1 MKPCPKFTNAQI
13 EELNNLVRHTKEGNE
28 VRKAQAILLLD
39 RKTDLPTIIYLTG
52 IKRSRIFSL
61 RRLYLEKGIN
71 VLKNKSKNKKTILV
85 RKQLKEISTVVK
97 TKKPE
102 EVDDRYEGN
111 KFWTTAILADYIE
124 RVFEVKYK
132 SKTSYYLIFKRVKFS
147 FHKPGRVYVKQD
159 KKEIKF
165 WKKTNRPKIKR
176 AWEDPNTVIL
186 CEDESIISTQVT
198 TQKIW
203 LLANTFPRIEVNNTR
218 KNKSIYGFLNI
229 KTGEE
234 HSFTADY
241 QTMYET
247 AKILKKI
254 RKIYPKNQSKKKK
267 LKLLILWDSAGWHK
281 GSEAQKVINR
291 DKSIKQIFFPRY
303 TPELNPQERVW
314 NDSKE
319 KVIKNRFI
327 PDIEKTAEDFVNYLN
342 AKLFKYKLLGF
353 RAF

>member
-1 MKPCPKFTNAQI
+1 MKPCPKFTNVQI
-13 EELNNLVRHTKEGNE
+13 EELNNLVKHTKDGNE

-39 RKTDLPTIIYLTG
+39 RKTDLSTIIFLTG
-52 IKRSRIFSL
+52 IKRSRVFGL
-61 RRLYLEKGIN
+61 RKLYLTKGIDI
-71 VLKNKSKNKKTILV
+71 LKSKSKNKKTILE
-85 RKQLKEISTVVK
+85 RKQLREISHTVK

-102 EVDDRYEGN
+102 EADSRYKGN
-111 KFWTTAILADYIE
+111 KFWTTAILADYID
-124 RVFEVKYK
+124 RTFEVKYK

-159 KKEIKF
+159 PKEIKL
-165 WKKTNRPKIKR
+165 WKKTNRIKIKR
-176 AWEDPNTVIL
+176 AWDDPNTVIL

-203 LLANTFPRIEVNNTR
+203 LEANTFPRIEVNNTR

-229 KTGEE
+229 KTGQE
-234 HSFTADY
+234 HSFATDY

-254 RKIYPKNQSKKKK
+254 REIYPKNQSNKKK

-281 GSEAQKVINR
+281 GSEAQKVINE
-291 DKSIKQIFFPRY
+291 DGKIKQIFFPRY
-303 TPELNPQERVW
+303 TPELNPQEHVW
-314 NDSKE
+314 EDSKE

-327 PDIEKTAEDFVNYLN
+327 PDIVKTAEDFVNYLN
-342 AKLFKYKLLGF
+342 SNVFKYKLLGF